1 MSDAYEALMDMT
13 DDQVATYTIDP
24 STEGHIVVGPDRFVT
39 VPESLKRI
47 GVQYDHK
54 IETVTFD
61 CPRYWDGH
69 DMSQMHIYI
78 NFRAANGEIGGY
90 IAQNI
95 SVDGD
100 IMHFDWTITKD
111 VTQAAGKIAFLVC
124 VKKSDV
130 EGNEENHW
138 NSELCM
144 DMYVSEGLESEPTL
158 EDYDPIVITQL
169 LTRMDRVELINVQ
182 AGEMHTLHRETLT
195 AANAAANSANSAL
208 ASRAE
213 VVLRADE
220 IRNSYANAIKY
231 QTSGK
236 VIRVDDVSPV
246 THDVKTT
253 VKNKNLIPC
262 PYDEADS
269 EKDGVTFAT
278 LSDGSLSIVG
288 TPTTNVVF
296 RLTTRYSD
304 RLKVEKGKAYVLS
317 LETTIP
323 SNVPS
328 YVYIQNWVNGK
339 VVDTKILHWTGSVTF
354 VASKSGTIEL
364 AILLPANHTYDDTVF
379 VQLEEGE
386 NQTDYTPYVD
396 PTTMSVTRC
405 GKNVFALAGK
415 TQTLNGI
422 TCTVNADGT
431 VVVDGTAEKATFFGL
446 GNFYPV
452 VGAQYRLSGCPS
464 GGEFDTYILYIHN
477 NTTGADIYDLGSGK
491 AFTGSAGD
499 QGVTLAVYA
508 GTTVSNLTFYPMV
521 TLGDEPEDFEPYIG
535 ETFTPS
541 SDGTVEGI
549 TAISPTMVMYTDT
562 PDVTISIEYNK
573 DLNVIFD
580 EINALLELLVNG
592 GA

>member
-1 MSDAYEALMDMT
+1 MSDAYEALMSMT
-13 DDQVATYTIDP
+13 DDQAATYSIDP

-138 NSELCM
+138 NSELCT

-182 AGEMHTLHRETLT
+182 AGEMHTLHQETL
-195 AANAAANSANSAL
+195 AAMKAAANSANSAL

-231 QTSGK
+231 RTSGK
-236 VIRVDDVSPV
+236 IIRVDDVSPV

-262 PYDEADS
+262 PFDEADS
-269 EKDGVTFAT
+269 EKSGVTFIT
-278 LSDGSLSIVG
+278 QSDGSLRIFG
-288 TPTTNVVF
+288 TPTINVSF
-296 RLTTRYSD
+296 NFTMQYKKRLM
-304 RLKVEKGKAYVLS
+304 VEKGKTYTLSVKSTLSDARGYVF
-317 LETTIP
+317 
-323 SNVPS
+323 
-328 YVYIQNWVNGK
+328 IQNWANGE
-339 VVDTKILHWTGSVTF
+339 VVDNKSVRNGQLTF
-354 VASKSGTIEL
+354 VASENGSVQLGIVLL
-364 AILLPANHTYDDTVF
+364 AGQIFNEAVLI
-379 VQLEEGE
+379 QLEEGE
-386 NQTDYTPYVD
+386 TQTTYTPYVD

-422 TCTVNADGT
+422 TCTVNEDGT

-452 VGAQYRLSGCPS
+452 AGARYRLSGCPS

-521 TLGDEPEDFEPYIG
+521 TLGDEPEDFEPYTG

-541 SDGTVEGI
+541 SDGIVEGI
-549 TAISPTMVMYTDT
+549 AAISPTMVTYANT
-562 PDVTISIEYNK
+562 PGVIIDIEYNK
-573 DLNVIFD
+573 DLNAIFD